1 MYKFDVFDEWLDGL
15 LEDFDEYLERLLD
28 EVLAESKLIC
38 ILLIYACKVNN
49 FYIKYRL
56 NSKLTAISFII
67 QDLSKT

>member
-49 FYIKYRL
+49 FI
-56 NSKLTAISFII
+56 
-67 QDLSKT
+67 